1 MNGKPKW
8 DPPTE
13 KHPTGL
19 HNLGEE
25 PSGDLTFT
33 FTLNPV
39 AFKEREKALKKAAES
54 GDAKLLAK
62 LQAEAALPVET
73 LEVDSVTKPD
83 VSDQGASNFF
93 DMLLERYEEQ
103 DESSY
108 LELISNLAREH
119 AIWFSQ
125 GHESMYVC
133 KQPN

>member
-1 MNGKPKW
+1 M
-8 DPPTE
+8 
-13 KHPTGL
+13 
-19 HNLGEE
+19 
-25 PSGDLTFT
+25 
-33 FTLNPV
+33 
-39 AFKEREKALKKAAES
+39 
-54 GDAKLLAK
+54 LAK